1 MLRKVNRDLKC
12 IYCCYHARS
21 VYWSEMRGEEL
32 QNAAVAGN
40 GSVAASGMSY
50 GCAGY
55 GRIALSAERRGRV
68 TRQFCDDAYCF

>member
-1 MLRKVNRDLKC
+1 
-12 IYCCYHARS
+12 
-21 VYWSEMRGEEL
+21 MRGEEL